1 MEEQNVQ
8 AEIDEKELE
17 QVRDI
22 FRTLT
27 IAIKTFNLYPK
38 DNPIYQKVSSEICE
52 KFNLFFESHDELSVD
67 IEQNSLQYRKVEVFH
82 SDEKTD
88 NLSLLLFADGIR
100 QINFYKGLTAEEIKD
115 FIDILRFA
123 FKSETSDDD
132 DIVTLLWEKN
142 IKNLGYSTVED
153 TIDDTLAVEERFL
166 FEESRDHQDI
176 DEITTGGLHPELTA
190 ASIPHGI
197 KQQALIAD
205 ELNILQDE
213 FSRLE
218 EKALLCSAVELFFDL
233 LEKKDDV
240 QAFPEIVQ
248 NLGKIIDIRMKNKE
262 IKGAIEILQELK
274 KISVDYSTPE
284 QTELINAVVYKA
296 GTPEKI
302 GTLFRESTEVND
314 ITKYLSLLDQTSVP
328 NMILILGELQE
339 MKQRKLLCEVLAV
352 FGRHDINI
360 FSDALNDERWFL
372 VRNIAMILGMTKE
385 PAAVKHLEKA
395 FRHPNLKVRREVVKA
410 LENIGSD
417 DTKALFLVAL
427 NDEDSAIRLKALK
440 ALRRFKDP
448 ALFLTLKK
456 NASVEELK
464 KKPFEEKK
472 EILESLAVLGG
483 GSAFPVLADL
493 FRKKGFIEK
502 DEITEIRASA
512 AYGLGLINTSEAL
525 SLIENETGS
534 KKSMLREA
542 CINAMKEAQKSG
554 NNRR

>member
-1 MEEQNVQ
+1 MEEENIQV
-8 AEIDEKELE
+8 EIDEKELE
-17 QVRDI
+17 HVRDI

-100 QINFYKGLTAEEIKD
+100 QFSFHKGLTAEEIKD
-115 FIDILRFA
+115 FIDILRFT

-153 TIDDTLAVEERFL
+153 TIDDTLAVEESYL
-166 FEESRDHQDI
+166 FEGDSSHKDI
-176 DEITTGGLHPELTA
+176 NEIVTDALHPELTA

-197 KQQALIAD
+197 RHQSLTAD

-213 FSRLE
+213 FSQLE
-218 EKALLCSAVELFFDL
+218 EKALLSSAVELFFEL
-233 LEKKDDV
+233 LKKKNDV

-248 NLGKIIDIRMKNKE
+248 NLGKIIDIRMKNKD
-262 IKGAIEILQELK
+262 IKGTVEILQELK
-274 KISVDYSTPE
+274 KISVDYHTPE
-284 QTELINAVVYKA
+284 QTELINTVVCKA
-296 GTPEKI
+296 GSREKI
-302 GTLFRESTEVND
+302 GRLFRESAEVND
-314 ITKYLSLLDQTSVP
+314 ITQYLSLLEQDSVP
-328 NMILILGELQE
+328 NMIEILGELQE
-339 MKQRKLLCEVLAV
+339 MKQRKLLCEILTV
-352 FGRHDINI
+352 FGRHNVNI

-385 PAAVKHLEKA
+385 PAAVEHLKKA
-395 FRHPNLKVRREVVKA
+395 FRHPNLKVRREVVKS

-417 DTKALFLVAL
+417 DAKALFLVAL
-427 NDEDSAIRLKALK
+427 NDEDFTIRLKSLR

-448 ALFLTLKK
+448 GLFSILKK
-456 NASVEELK
+456 NASVEELRK
-464 KKPFEEKK
+464 KSFEEKK
-472 EILESLAVLGG
+472 EILETLAVLGG

-502 DEITEIRASA
+502 DETTEIRASA
-512 AYGLGLINTSEAL
+512 AYGLGLINSPEAL
-525 SLIENETGS
+525 SLIEDETGS

-542 CINAMKEAQKSG
+542 CIKALKEAQKSG
-554 NNRR
+554 NNRK

>member
-1 MEEQNVQ
+1 MEEENIQV
-8 AEIDEKELE
+8 EIDEKELE
-17 QVRDI
+17 HVRDI

-38 DNPIYQKVSSEICE
+38 DNPVYQKVASEFFE
-52 KFNLFFESHDELSVD
+52 KFNLFFESHDELTVD
-67 IEQNSLQYRKVEVFH
+67 VEQNSLQYRKIEVFH
-82 SDEKTD
+82 SDERTD
-88 NLSLLLFADGIR
+88 NLSLLLFADSIR
-100 QINFYKGLTAEEIKD
+100 QLNFHKGMTVEEVTD

-153 TIDDTLAVEERFL
+153 TIDDTLAVEERYL
-166 FEESRDHQDI
+166 FEEGIDHQDI
-176 DEITTGGLHPELTA
+176 DEIPSGALHPELTV
-190 ASIPHGI
+190 ASIPPGI
-197 KQQALIAD
+197 RQQPLTAD

-218 EKALLCSAVELFFDL
+218 EKALLSSAVELFFEL
-233 LEKKDDV
+233 LKKKNDV

-248 NLGKIIDIRMKNKE
+248 NFGKIIDIRMKNKD
-262 IKGAIEILQELK
+262 IKGTVEILQELK
-274 KISVDYSTPE
+274 KISVDYHTPE
-284 QTELINAVVYKA
+284 QTELINTVVHKA
-296 GTPEKI
+296 GSPEKI
-302 GTLFRESTEVND
+302 RTLFRESAEVND
-314 ITKYLSLLDQTSVP
+314 ITQYLSLLEKDSVP
-328 NMILILGELQE
+328 NMIQMLGELQE
-339 MKQRKLLCEVLAV
+339 MKQRKLLCEILTV
-352 FGRHDINI
+352 FGRHDVNI

-385 PAAVKHLEKA
+385 PAAVEHLEKA

-410 LENIGSD
+410 LENISSE

-427 NDEDSAIRLKALK
+427 NDEDFTIRLGALK

-448 ALFLTLKK
+448 ALFSILKK

-472 EILESLAVLGG
+472 EILETLAVLGG
-483 GSAFPVLADL
+483 SSAFPVLADL

-512 AYGLGLINTSEAL
+512 AYGLGLINTPEAL
-525 SLIENETGS
+525 SLIEKETGS
-534 KKSMLREA
+534 KKGMLREA
-542 CINAMKEAQKSG
+542 CIKALKEAQKSG
-554 NNRR
+554 NNRK